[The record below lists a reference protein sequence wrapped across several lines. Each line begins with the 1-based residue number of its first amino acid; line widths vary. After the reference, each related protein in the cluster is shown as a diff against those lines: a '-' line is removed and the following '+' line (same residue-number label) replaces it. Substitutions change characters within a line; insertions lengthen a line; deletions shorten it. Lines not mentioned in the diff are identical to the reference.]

1 MILPAT
7 FPAGTLR
14 WIWQSGT
21 PGRTN
26 SIHTNSLC
34 RCGLRLK
41 AALLLVV
48 QELVSFFAVFVF
60 MLFLHMLLHSWACK
74 SYIPYLRHFVTRGC
88 LETNTCGYFW
98 MFSSSIEAFLDLNEF
113 KRKLH
118 HLAVSTHLL
127 QPWVWFVVLWC
138 SLCPTLAG
146 AVWVHWSRTKSSG
159 YLDSPALGWDFRYFG
174 IVRASG
180 WDLAYV

>member
-1 MILPAT
+1 
-7 FPAGTLR
+7 
-14 WIWQSGT
+14 
-21 PGRTN
+21 
-26 SIHTNSLC
+26 
-34 RCGLRLK
+34 
-41 AALLLVV
+41 
-48 QELVSFFAVFVF
+48 
-60 MLFLHMLLHSWACK
+60 
-74 SYIPYLRHFVTRGC
+74 
-88 LETNTCGYFW
+88 